1 MGGKLT
7 SARSRNVVG
16 IEEVDVDAAL
26 LDRLRDVAPEAR
38 ILTEPAEV
46 GTRSHD
52 WWPRM
57 LMRRR
62 AGEDLAPP
70 DAVVSP
76 ASVEEVQATLRW
88 CHDND
93 VAVVPFGAG
102 TGVCGG
108 AAPVAG
114 AITLDLK
121 RLTGIGAI
129 NASTGSVHV
138 QPGVIGQ
145 TLEDHLLARGWTLG
159 HHPSSIH
166 CSTMGGFLAVRS
178 AGQESSFYGK
188 LEDMVIGL
196 DVVLADGRLLST
208 PIVPSSASGIDL
220 NRLFMGGEGTTGII
234 VGATLQIWP
243 KPEIDLDRGFLFPDV
258 ASGLAAGRALL
269 RTGLRPHVFRL
280 YDEVDTAIV
289 FSGQGLQPP
298 QGCLSIVGASGDP
311 DVAEFVAATAWRI
324 FEEHG
329 GQDLGAEPGE
339 NWRAHRHNMSYRFAQ
354 YFKPGGDFGDAL
366 TLDTMEI
373 AATWDRLV
381 PMYESVK
388 AALSEHVDLVM
399 AHFSH
404 VYPTGGNIYFTLG
417 AVNEGDEDKALA
429 RYDAAWQAGARAAI
443 AAGGTMSHHHG
454 VGLLRAPFLPEELGE
469 VGMDVL
475 TEVKRALDP
484 KGLLNPGKLGIDLRG
499 QDDQTTASGG
509 DA

>member
-1 MGGKLT
+1 MFD
-7 SARSRNVVG
+7 SV
-16 IEEVDVDAAL
+16 L
-26 LDRLRDVAPEAR
+26 LDRLREAAPAAR
-38 ILTEPAEV
+38 VQTDPAEV
-46 GTRSHD
+46 GTRAHD

-62 AGEDLAPP
+62 SGEDLPVP
-70 DAVVSP
+70 DAVVAP
-76 ASVEEVQATLRW
+76 ADVAEVQAVMRW

-121 RLTGIGAI
+121 RLTAMGEVDEVTGA
-129 NASTGSVHV
+129 VHV
-138 QPGVIGQ
+138 ECGVIAQ
-145 TLEDHLLARGWTLG
+145 TFEDHLRHRGWTLG

-166 CSTMGGFLAVRS
+166 CSTMGGFLAIRS

-220 NRLFMGGEGTTGII
+220 NRLFMGGEGTTGIV
-234 VGATLQIWP
+234 VGATLQVWP
-243 KPEIDLDRGFLFPDV
+243 TPAVDLDRGFLFPDV
-258 ASGLAAGRALL
+258 ASGLAAARALL

-289 FSGQGLQPP
+289 FSGQGLEPP
-298 QGCLSIVGASGDP
+298 AGCLSILGCSGDQEI
-311 DVAEFVAATAWRI
+311 AEFVAAQGQRI
-324 FEEHG
+324 FLEHG
-329 GQDLGAEPGE
+329 ATDLGPEPGE

-366 TLDTMEI
+366 TLDTMEV
-373 AATWDRLV
+373 ASTWEHLV

-388 AALSEHVDLVM
+388 AALAEHVDLVM

-404 VYPTGGNIYFTLG
+404 VYPTGANIYFTLG
-417 AVNEGDEDKALA
+417 AVNEGDEARALE
-429 RYDAAWQAGARAAI
+429 RYDAAWDAGARAAI

-454 VGLLRAPFLPEELGE
+454 VGLLRAPYLPEELGE
-469 VGMDVL
+469 VGFDVL
-475 TEVKRALDP
+475 TAVKRALDP
-484 KGLLNPGKLGIDLRG
+484 KGVLNPGKLGLDVRG
-499 QDDQTTASGG
+499 DQP
-509 DA
+509 